1 MNIEINDHPNT
12 YFRLRMTTIIPLSM
26 TILIQIAI
34 PGNFAGSFESICTD
48 NNNFLEINN
57 NSSNDINPGSEYAY
71 ALLLG
76 Y

>member
-1 MNIEINDHPNT
+1 
-12 YFRLRMTTIIPLSM
+12 M

-48 NNNFLEINN
+48 NNNILEINN